1 MTESEDRPTIR
12 NLEEL
17 TGFFESVRTQLEKIV
32 RFRLDPAFQA
42 RIEPADVLQEAF
54 FQIAKRFPEL
64 IDTPEIHPL
73 VWLRQRVLQTLWDLQ
88 RTHGRDKRSVHREQ
102 PTPVVDAASSSVIMA
117 QWLIDDMTSP
127 SQRLIKDE
135 DQARLQRALESMTE
149 IDREIL
155 ALRHFEYLTNLQAAQ
170 TLGISPTAASNRYI
184 RAALRLSEIL
194 QEYGSI
200 NPSPAAPSAS
210 LPTTNPAPQPS
221 NKTSSQP
228 PNKPRSG

>member
-17 TGFFESVRTQLEKIV
+17 TGFFESVRPRLEKII
-32 RFRLDPAFQA
+32 RFRIDPAFQA
-42 RIEPADVLQEAF
+42 RLEPADVLQEAF
-54 FQIAKRFPEL
+54 FQIAKRFQEL
-64 IDTPEIHPL
+64 IDTPDIHPL

-102 PTPVVDAASSSVIMA
+102 SAPIVDTTSSSITMA
-117 QWLIDDMTSP
+117 RWLIDDITSP
-127 SQRLIKDE
+127 SQRLIKNE
-135 DQARLQRALESMTE
+135 DQERLQRALESMTE
-149 IDREIL
+149 MDREVL

-194 QEYGSI
+194 QEQGPLASPPAESSSPSVTSQRSAALPP
-200 NPSPAAPSAS
+200 NPPAPS
-210 LPTTNPAPQPS
+210 
-221 NKTSSQP
+221 
-228 PNKPRSG
+228 R